1 MTSPGKESTVVSSQ
15 STDQKNG
22 DEPSKQGVLRVL
34 VPLWMSANF
43 SDTEENT
50 MKELIAKFSDQVKG
64 VLSGF
69 DRLVLRGALP
79 PSATSKGWRAT

>member
-22 DEPSKQGVLRVL
+22 DEPSKQGVLLVL
-34 VPLWMSANF
+34 VHCGGLLIY